1 MAQRPKPDYAA
12 RAGRLKEVTDRLEAG
27 ITDLY
32 QSDRYA
38 AYLNAMS
45 KFHRYSFGNV
55 LLILL
60 QCPGASQVAGFHT
73 WKRFGRTVKKGEHGI
88 QILAP
93 CPYKTREER
102 EKTDPATQRPVMD
115 PNGQPVTEAVTVQ
128 RKGYKV
134 EYVFDISQTEG
145 RELPALVCELSG
157 GVAQYEAVRTA
168 LEELSPVPVCYKPLP
183 TGAKGSFSHV
193 EQRISVQPDMSQAQ
207 TVKTLIHEIAHA
219 KLHALPVENGVVTG
233 LPENDRSTRE
243 VEAESVAYV
252 VCQHFGIDTS
262 DYTFGYVAGWSKG
275 RELPELRASLDII
288 RTAAAEIIGSIETKC
303 PELAPPEPA
312 QEEKA
317 PEQRRPPRKR
327 RAAPAR

>member
-1 MAQRPKPDYAA
+1 MVQKPRPDYAA
-12 RAGRLKEVTDRLEAG
+12 RAERLKEVTDKLEAG
-27 ITDLY
+27 ITELY

-38 AYLNAMS
+38 AYLQAMS

-73 WKRFGRTVKKGEHGI
+73 WKRFGRKVKKGAHGI

-102 EKTDPATQRPVMD
+102 EKTDPATQRPVLD
-115 PNGQPVTEAVTVQ
+115 TDGQPVMEAVTVQ
-128 RKGYKV
+128 RQGYKV
-134 EYVFDISQTEG
+134 EYVFDMSQTEG
-145 RELPALVCELSG
+145 RALPALACELSG
-157 GVAQYEAVRTA
+157 DVAQYEAIRTA
-168 LEELSPVPVCYKPLP
+168 LEELSPAPIRFEPLP
-183 TGAKGSFSHV
+183 SGAKGSYSHIDR
-193 EQRISVQPDMSQAQ
+193 RIAIQPGMDQAQ
-207 TVKTLIHEIAHA
+207 TLKSLIHEIAHA

-233 LPENDRSTRE
+233 LPEKNRSTRE

-262 DYTFGYVAGWSKG
+262 DYSFGYVAGWSRG
-275 RELPELRASLDII
+275 RELPELRASLDTI
-288 RTAAAEIIGSIETKC
+288 RTAAAEIIGGIEIKC
-303 PELAPPEPA
+303 PGLAPPEPEK
-312 QEEKA
+312 EEKA
-317 PEQRRPPRKR
+317 PEQRRTPRKR